1 MPKTTVKCPNC
12 KQPITADIDQLFDV
26 NQDPGAKQRLLS
38 GIGNFVQCPLCGYQ
52 GNLATPIVYHDPE
65 KELLLTYMPP
75 ELGLPRNEQEKVIG
89 NLINETV
96 KNLPQEK
103 RKGYL
108 FQPQAFLTKQSLVEK
123 VLEADGIT
131 REMIDAQQNRLK
143 FVQRLVEITDE
154 SVFKE
159 VIKQEDAMIDQELFE
174 LLNQLI
180 QVSMSSGD
188 QNSAKALSNLQN
200 NLVALSTYG
209 QKLTA
214 ESQEVREIISELQ
227 ALGDNLTHDKILDM
241 VIKAETDTKVRALV
255 SLVRPII
262 DYEFFAKLSDRI
274 DRARGDGRVRLTDL
288 RTKLLDYTDEVDK
301 QIEEHVA
308 VTKKNL
314 EKILELD
321 DSEIDQVMK
330 QYLQAVD
337 EYFLHEV
344 DQQQKEARQKG
355 DLAKSAKLQKI
366 LDFIEKANTPP
377 PQFELVKEYLAVPDE
392 QARQKFLEEHDQQI
406 DQDFM
411 DMLANLVM
419 QSQSGENQPLNERVM
434 EANRQALRYT
444 MSRSMKA

>member
-26 NQDPGAKQRLLS
+26 NQDPQAKQRLLS
-38 GIGNFVQCPLCGYQ
+38 GMGNFVQCPLCGYQ

-65 KELLLTYMPP
+65 KELLLTFMPP
-75 ELGLPRNEQEKVIG
+75 ELGLPRDEQEKVIG
-89 NLINETV
+89 NMINEAV
-96 KNLPQEK
+96 KNLPQEM

-108 FQPQAFLTKQSLVEK
+108 FQPQAYLTKQTLVEK

-143 FVQRLVEITDE
+143 LVQRLIEITDE
-154 SVFKE
+154 GVLKE
-159 VIKQEDAMIDQELFE
+159 VVSQEDALIDNEFFG

-180 QVSMSSGD
+180 QVSMASGD
-188 QNSAKALSNLQN
+188 QNSAKALTNLQN
-200 NLVALSTYG
+200 SLVSLSTYG
-209 QKLTA
+209 QKLAA
-214 ESQEVREIISELQ
+214 ESQEVRDIITDLQ
-227 ALGDNLTHDKILDM
+227 ALGDDITHEKILDM
-241 VIKAETDTKVRALV
+241 VVKVETDTKIRALV
-255 SLVRPII
+255 SLVRPIM
-262 DYEFFAKLSDRI
+262 DYEFFQKLSERI

-288 RTKLLDYTDEVDK
+288 RTKLLAYADEVDK

-321 DSEIDQVMK
+321 DSEIDQVME

-344 DQQQKEARQKG
+344 NQQQNEARQKG

-411 DMLANLVM
+411 DMLTNLVM
-419 QSQSGENQPLNERVM
+419 QSQSGENAQLNERVM